1 MRAFI
6 IKSKRKIL
14 SILFWIFLWHLIS
27 LKINNI
33 IFLPSPLEV
42 FKTLFNLLKE
52 REFWES
58 IFYSSLD
65 ISKGF
70 LLGIFFG
77 IVLAVL
83 TYKFKIFKDIFEIPL
98 NLIQSSPLVSLVILI
113 LVWFN
118 SSELPIIVVT
128 SMVLPNIYYGTIS
141 GLERIDK
148 KTLEMAKVFN
158 IKIIKRIKYIYIKE
172 ILESLKSNIIIAS
185 SLAWKSGISAEFLGS
200 VKNTIGE
207 RLYYSKIYLDT
218 SGLFAWT
225 LTIILLSKLFYLI
238 IKIAINRVNSN
249 EE

>member
-83 TYKFKIFKDIFEIPL
+83 TYIFKYFK
-98 NLIQSSPLVSLVILI
+98 
-113 LVWFN
+113 F
-118 SSELPIIVVT
+118 
-128 SMVLPNIYYGTIS
+128 IS
-141 GLERIDK
+141 
-148 KTLEMAKVFN
+148 
-158 IKIIKRIKYIYIKE
+158 
-172 ILESLKSNIIIAS
+172 
-185 SLAWKSGISAEFLGS
+185 
-200 VKNTIGE
+200 
-207 RLYYSKIYLDT
+207 
-218 SGLFAWT
+218 
-225 LTIILLSKLFYLI
+225 
-238 IKIAINRVNSN
+238 
-249 EE
+249 